1 METPDHLFPVRNA
14 FYLGNYQAAVNAV
27 MSGVQTDNDAQ
38 SIERDVLL
46 YRSYIALGN
55 YGLVLAEIK
64 HNAPTALQAVKLLA
78 TYKSDPVRPGC
89 ILPSPR
95 FVRRIGVT
103 SVSVRSRGRTG
114 RRW

>member
-1 METPDHLFPVRNA
+1 METPDHLFPVRNN

-64 HNAPTALQAVKLLA
+64 HDAPTALQAVKLLA
-78 TYKSDPVRPGC
+78 TYKSDPVRLGSDSA
-89 ILPSPR
+89 LA
-95 FVRRIGVT
+95 
-103 SVSVRSRGRTG
+103 RSI
-114 RRW
+114 

>member
-1 METPDHLFPVRNA
+1 METPDHLFPVRNN

-64 HNAPTALQAVKLLA
+64 HDAPTALQAVKLLA
-78 TYKSDPVRPGC
+78 TYKSDPVRLG
-89 ILPSPR
+89 SDSS
-95 FVRRIGVT
+95 FA
-103 SVSVRSRGRTG
+103 RSI
-114 RRW
+114 